1 MVAELRSNDPLR
13 LGQYRI
19 EGRLGEG
26 GQGVVYLGRHEDGG
40 EPRAIK
46 LLHLEADDKARARF
60 LREVEV
66 AKKVAPFCTARLYD
80 VGSDGDQFY
89 TVSEYVPGP
98 SLQLRVQQDGP
109 LDEADLERL
118 AVGTATALVSI
129 HQAGIIHRD
138 FKPHNVLLGP
148 DGPRVIDFGVAKALS
163 SSTTLTS
170 RVIGT
175 PSYMSPEQVEGEEVS
190 TAADV
195 FCWASTMVYAATGEP
210 PFGQDTIMAVI
221 NRIANHEPELGSLQG
236 SMRALI
242 LDCLAKNAE
251 DRPSTRD
258 VLMRLLGHADAP
270 TPVIASGDEPTAAIL
285 NAGAALAVQADP
297 TATSLDPSRTAVGG
311 VSPAEWAA
319 RGGELPAAPGV
330 YPRRE
335 ARKARRAAKVPWF
348 ITAAAVSFAVFTAGG
363 AGFVIYKISSTSA
376 QAEPSA
382 PSAPG
387 TSTDGTRSRPA
398 DAPSTF
404 KTTDPSGVETYYTT
418 TPTPTKPSETPS
430 DKPTKPTPKPSQT
443 TNDPDPTEPPD
454 PPDPPTDPP
463 TTPPHPGPRPA
474 HHPAHHRRTRH
485 RRRRRTLTHGRPG
498 FPADRPG
505 HPVRGARTLPTPH
518 CPAWSPGEV
527 RAKGT
532 REGCKECWAGL
543 LSR

>member
-26 GQGVVYLGRHEDGG
+26 GQGVVYLGRHADGG

-46 LLHLEADDKARARF
+46 LLHLEADDKARQRF

-80 VGSDGDQFY
+80 VGADGDQFY

-98 SLQLRVQQDGP
+98 SLQIRVQQDGP
-109 LDEADLERL
+109 LSEAELERL

-163 SSTTLTS
+163 ASTTLTS

-221 NRIANHEPELGSLQG
+221 NRIANHEPELGALQG

-242 LDCLAKNAE
+242 LDCLAKDAE

-270 TPVIASGDEPTAAIL
+270 APIAAAGDEPTAML
-285 NAGAALAVQADP
+285 NVGAALAVDAGDP
-297 TATSLDPSRTAVGG
+297 NVTSLDPSRTTVQGL
-311 VSPAEWAA
+311 SPGEWAA
-319 RGGELPAAPGV
+319 RGGELAPAPGV

-335 ARKARRAAKVPWF
+335 ARRARRAAKVPWF

-363 AGFVIYKISSTSA
+363 AGFVVYKISS
-376 QAEPSA
+376 
-382 PSAPG
+382 
-387 TSTDGTRSRPA
+387 A
-398 DAPSTF
+398 DAGAKEAPTTVEPGPPSQGNDPTRRPGS
-404 KTTDPSGVETYYTT
+404 TATATDPGQGPPIYTT
-418 TPTPTKPSETPS
+418 TTPTKPSETPTGTPS
-430 DKPTKPTPKPSQT
+430 TTPKPSQT
-443 TNDPDPTEPPD
+443 TKDPKPTSTPTVTQPPVDPPDDPDPTTPPPVD
-454 PPDPPTDPP
+454 PTTDP
-463 TTPPHPGPRPA
+463 TGGAGGAGGGGGAGGAGGVLPPLG
-474 HHPAHHRRTRH
+474 
-485 RRRRRTLTHGRPG
+485 GN
-498 FPADRPG
+498 
-505 HPVRGARTLPTPH
+505 
-518 CPAWSPGEV
+518 
-527 RAKGT
+527 
-532 REGCKECWAGL
+532 
-543 LSR
+543 

>member
-13 LGQYRI
+13 LGQYQI

-26 GQGVVYLGRHEDGG
+26 GQGVVYLGRHIDGG

-80 VGSDGDQFY
+80 VGADGDQFY
-89 TVSEYVPGP
+89 TVSEFVPGP
-98 SLQLRVQQDGP
+98 SLQARVQQDGP

-221 NRIANHEPELGSLQG
+221 NRIANHEPELGNLQG
-236 SMRALI
+236 SLRTLI
-242 LDCLAKNAE
+242 SACLAKNPH

-270 TPVIASGDEPTAAIL
+270 TPVVAPGDEPTAML
-285 NAGAALAVQADP
+285 NAGAALAVQGDP
-297 TATSLDPSRTAVGG
+297 NTTSLDPGRTTVQGL
-311 VSPAEWAA
+311 SPAQWAA
-319 RGGELPAAPGV
+319 RGGELPAVPGV

-335 ARKARRAAKVPWF
+335 ARQARRAAKVPWF

-363 AGFVIYKISSTSA
+363 AGFVIYRISS
-376 QAEPSA
+376 
-382 PSAPG
+382 G
-387 TSTDGTRSRPA
+387 STAVPNTI
-398 DAPSTF
+398 
-404 KTTDPSGVETYYTT
+404 T
-418 TPTPTKPSETPS
+418 TPSSTGLDTDREGRPIDTPKPSKPVDPGGQSGQGTGPSPTEATETPTT
-430 DKPTKPTPKPSQT
+430 KPTKPTVKPSQT
-443 TNDPDPTEPPD
+443 TDAPDDPDETTEPTTE
-454 PPDPPTDPP
+454 PTDPVEP
-463 TTPPHPGPRPA
+463 TPEPTDPVEPTATTTPDPGTA
-474 HHPAHHRRTRH
+474 GGAGT
-485 RRRRRTLTHGRPG
+485 TTTGR
-498 FPADRPG
+498 
-505 HPVRGARTLPTPH
+505 
-518 CPAWSPGEV
+518 V
-527 RAKGT
+527 RA
-532 REGCKECWAGL
+532 
-543 LSR
+543 

>member
-1 MVAELRSNDPLR
+1 MAELRSNDPLR
-13 LGQYRI
+13 LGQYQI

-26 GQGVVYLGRHEDGG
+26 GQGVVYLGRHVDGG
-40 EPRAIK
+40 DPRAIK
-46 LLHLEADDKARARF
+46 LLHLEADDKARQRF

-80 VGSDGDQFY
+80 VGADGDQFY

-98 SLQLRVQQDGP
+98 SLQARVQQDGP

-175 PSYMSPEQVEGEEVS
+175 PSYMSPEQVEGGEVS

-221 NRIANHEPELGSLQG
+221 NRIANHEPELGNLQG
-236 SMRALI
+236 SLRALI
-242 LDCLAKNAE
+242 ADCLAKNPA

-258 VLMRLLGHADAP
+258 LLMRLLGHADTP
-270 TPVIASGDEPTAAIL
+270 TPVIAPGDEPTAIL
-285 NAGAALAVQADP
+285 NAGAALAVQGDP
-297 TATSLDPSRTAVGG
+297 TATSLDPSRTRVQGM
-311 VSPAEWAA
+311 SPAEWSA
-319 RGGELPAAPGV
+319 RGGELPPAPGV

-335 ARKARRAAKVPWF
+335 ARQRRAAKVPWF

-363 AGFVIYKISSTSA
+363 AGFVIYKVASTDDARAEMPLPSSSTSVDPGR
-376 QAEPSA
+376 EVGPSK
-382 PSAPG
+382 
-387 TSTDGTRSRPA
+387 TI
-398 DAPSTF
+398 
-404 KTTDPSGVETYYTT
+404 KTTAPDGGPTT
-418 TPTPTKPSETPS
+418 ITVPASPTAEDSQTPTT
-430 DKPTKPTPKPSQT
+430 KPTKPTPKPSQT
-443 TNDPDPTEPPD
+443 TNDPDDDDPVESPEPPVE
-454 PPDPPTDPP
+454 TSQPP
-463 TTPPHPGPRPA
+463 TTQPTQPEETVEPTTSATPDPGTAGGTGTTGQR
-474 HHPAHHRRTRH
+474 
-485 RRRRRTLTHGRPG
+485 
-498 FPADRPG
+498 
-505 HPVRGARTLPTPH
+505 
-518 CPAWSPGEV
+518 V
-527 RAKGT
+527 RA
-532 REGCKECWAGL
+532 
-543 LSR
+543 